1 MISPP
6 TRRLRAKTTPP
17 NPDSGGAHAPASAS
31 VPGPLSAVAPHEE
44 RPPGY
49 ESAEPAFLPSPEPD
63 PYGGE
68 DALHDGFADLDE
80 P

>member
-1 MISPP
+1 MIPPP

-31 VPGPLSAVAPHEE
+31 VPGPHSAVALPAE
-44 RPPGY
+44 RPPDLA
-49 ESAEPAFLPSPEPD
+49 SAELAFFPSPEPD
-63 PYGGE
+63 PFGGE
-68 DALHDGFADLDE
+68 DGLHDGFADFDE